1 MSEIKFTDHALLKI
15 EILKSHGVEVSKE
28 IVEDVIKFPD
38 KIEKGYK
45 NRLVAQKKTG
55 EKHVLRVVHEKEDE
69 KILVITLYPG
79 RRSRYEK
86 D

>member
-1 MSEIKFTDHALLKI
+1 MQKK
-15 EILKSHGVEVSKE
+15 
-28 IVEDVIKFPD
+28 VEDVIKFPD

-45 NRLVAQKKTG
+45 NRLVAQKKTS